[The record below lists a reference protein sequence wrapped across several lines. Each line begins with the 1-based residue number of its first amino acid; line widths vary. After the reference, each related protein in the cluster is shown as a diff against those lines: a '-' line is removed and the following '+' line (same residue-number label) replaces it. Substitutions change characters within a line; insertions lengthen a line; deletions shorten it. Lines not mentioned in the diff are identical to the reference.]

1 MQALRFAF
9 ITQPRL
15 CINSGFGGR
24 VNFCG
29 SVSQR
34 RGGCQAVASLR
45 GLRPPGPSGSSILL
59 AWQMGTFMPERGPKV
74 FWLAILSSTAA
85 GLRIPFYLAFTSGCK
100 EKVYLRLGTGF
111 ASGVYLGLFPVLSGQ
126 LPLPSQT
133 GAPRAGRLFP
143 SVTNSPGCR
152 APMGLAC
159 SIFCLSTKYPS
170 LWKNLPLLH
179 RWLFSI
185 ISRIPIYSDIN
196 TLKMLSIS
204 L

>member
-1 MQALRFAF
+1 M
-9 ITQPRL
+9 
-15 CINSGFGGR
+15 
-24 VNFCG
+24 NFCG
-29 SVSQR
+29 SISQR

-59 AWQMGTFMPERGPKV
+59 VWQMGTFVPEWRPKV

-85 GLRIPFYLAFTSGCK
+85 GLRIPFYLASTSGCK

-159 SIFCLSTKYPS
+159 STFVSADKMPERRRIF
-170 LWKNLPLLH
+170 PLELFCCD
-179 RWLFSI
+179 WLCTPQGAVVPINIYTSI
-185 ISRIPIYSDIN
+185 GMRR
-196 TLKMLSIS
+196 
-204 L
+204 

>member
-1 MQALRFAF
+1 MVLY
-9 ITQPRL
+9 
-15 CINSGFGGR
+15 
-24 VNFCG
+24 
-29 SVSQR
+29 R
-34 RGGCQAVASLR
+34 RDEAAVKQSL
-45 GLRPPGPSGSSILL
+45 PSG
-59 AWQMGTFMPERGPKV
+59 AY
-74 FWLAILSSTAA
+74 
-85 GLRIPFYLAFTSGCK
+85 GLQVRREAPYFYLASTSGCK

-185 ISRIPIYSDIN
+185 ISRIPICSDIN